1 MDGMAGFVP
10 LRVGGAA
17 DGRCEQFRLVAAA
30 PGAICARGRLRTFS
44 SERVDMVG
52 GLGMVGGQ
60 VCDCGAFG
68 SSPVVF
74 GFNLAV

>member
-1 MDGMAGFVP
+1 MDGMGDFVP
-10 LRVGGAA
+10 QCIGGAA
-17 DGRCEQFRLVAAA
+17 DDRCEHLRLVAAA
-30 PGAICARGRLRTFS
+30 PGAMFAGGRLRTFS
-44 SERVDMVG
+44 SERVDMAG